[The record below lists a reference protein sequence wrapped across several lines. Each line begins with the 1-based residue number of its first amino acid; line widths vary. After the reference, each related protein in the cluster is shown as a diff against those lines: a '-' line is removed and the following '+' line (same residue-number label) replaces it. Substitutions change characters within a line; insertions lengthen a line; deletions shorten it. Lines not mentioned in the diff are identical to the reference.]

1 MLKYLSIKR
10 YTNSSD
16 RKLASTIKNLF
27 GYVPRNLDL
36 YKQALRHSSAAKNK
50 VSNER
55 LEFLGDAVLNSVMA
69 EYLFKLMPHAGEGL
83 LTQSRSRIVSRQNL
97 NKLALKLG
105 INNLLVKDIHGHAPV
120 SVFGNAFEAVIGAMF
135 LDQGYAKTHKVVL
148 QYIIK
153 RHLNIDKLIK
163 EDTDYK
169 SRLINICQKQK
180 VPVRFVLLHEEHRG
194 HKKTYHV
201 GVEVKGKIQAESKN
215 HSKRAAEQL
224 AAMAALEE
232 MGEII

>member
-1 MLKYLSIKR
+1 LLKYLSIKR

-16 RKLASTIKNLF
+16 RKFASAIKNLF
-27 GYVPRNLDL
+27 GFVPRNLDL
-36 YKQALRHSSAAKNK
+36 YRQALRHSSAAKNK
-50 VSNER
+50 TSNER
-55 LEFLGDAVLNSVMA
+55 LEFLGDAILNSIMA

-105 INNLLVKDIHGHAPV
+105 INNLLVKEIHGHAPV
-120 SVFGNAFEAVIGAMF
+120 SVFGNAFEAVIGAIF
-135 LDQGYAKTHKVVL
+135 LDQGYKKTHKVVL
-148 QYIIK
+148 EYIIR
-153 RHLNIDKLIK
+153 RHLNVDKLIK

-169 SRLINICQKQK
+169 SRLINLCQKQK

-194 HKKTYHV
+194 PKKIYHV
-201 GVEVKGKIQAESKN
+201 GVELKGKVQAESKN

-224 AAMAALEE
+224 AALAVLEE
-232 MGEII
+232 MGEV